1 MARCF
6 SSPTATPDRS
16 GGGVRFRAMTGTPHK
31 LTPVREVP
39 LGNIRP
45 AQDNPRTINAKAVE
59 ITAASIKRF
68 GWQQPIVVDKYG
80 TILAGHTRYK
90 AAQHLKL
97 KTVPVV
103 VAEHLTDEEAKAYRI
118 ADNRTADYTTW
129 DYPELVNQLEGLE
142 LDFADELGVDDWRGI
157 IDEFTAR
164 AEEGYEDLSK
174 IELGAEQEQLIAE
187 EYRLTVVCVSKE
199 AMNALELE
207 LIDRDEVV
215 NVAYTRG

>member
-1 MARCF
+1 MAH
-6 SSPTATPDRS
+6 
-16 GGGVRFRAMTGTPHK
+16 MTGTPHT
-31 LTPVREVP
+31 LSTVREVK
-39 LGNIRP
+39 LGDIHP
-45 AQDNPRTINAKAVE
+45 AGDNPRTISAKAVE

-68 GWQQPIVVDKYG
+68 GWQQPIVVDKHG
-80 TILAGHTRYK
+80 TILAGHTRHK
-90 AAQHLKL
+90 AAQHLEL

-103 VAEHLTDEEAKAYRI
+103 VAEHLTDEEARAYRI
-118 ADNRTADYTTW
+118 ADNRTGDYTTW

-142 LDFADELGVDDWRGI
+142 LDFGDELGVDDWRGI

-199 AMNALELE
+199 AMHKLELE
-207 LIDRDEVV
+207 LIDRDEVI
-215 NVAYTRG
+215 NVAYARG

>member
-1 MARCF
+1 M
-6 SSPTATPDRS
+6 PH
-16 GGGVRFRAMTGTPHK
+16 MTGTPHK
-31 LTPVREVP
+31 LSAVREVK
-39 LGNIRP
+39 LGDIRP
-45 AQDNPRTINAKAVE
+45 AGDNPRTISTKAVE

-68 GWQQPIVVDKYG
+68 GWQQPIVVDKHG
-80 TILAGHTRYK
+80 VILAGHTRHK

-97 KTVPVV
+97 QTVPVV
-103 VAEHLTDEEAKAYRI
+103 VAEHLTDEEARAYRI

-142 LDFADELGVDDWRGI
+142 LDFGDELGVDDWRGV

-164 AEEGYEDLSK
+164 AEEGYEDLTQ

-187 EYRLTVVCVSKE
+187 EYRLTVVCASKE
-199 AMNALELE
+199 AMHKLELE

-215 NVAYTRG
+215 NVAYARG